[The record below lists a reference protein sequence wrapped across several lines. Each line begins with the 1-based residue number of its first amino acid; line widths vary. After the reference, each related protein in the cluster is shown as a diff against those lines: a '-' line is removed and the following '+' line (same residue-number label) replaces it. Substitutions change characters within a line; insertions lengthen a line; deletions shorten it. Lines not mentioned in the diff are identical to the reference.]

1 MSRSIAR
8 RSGDAARALIFLSL
22 IALAACGDDHKH
34 NRGSAAP
41 TVPPT
46 LAVTSTAPPAATDT
60 PTRPPTATSTETA
73 MPESSPTDT
82 PLETPTPTDTPSA
95 TPTEQAIPN
104 PTLEGPITGPGAP
117 LIQAVGFDI
126 AEVGY
131 SQQEYFL
138 SGTASAYTNTGELGE
153 DGRWGVAVGTTA
165 AYKTRIL
172 VYRPS
177 DAGRFNG
184 TVVVEWLNVS
194 GGLDSAPDLISAHT
208 ELFREGYVWVGVSA
222 QAVGIGPRQGPGP
235 IPGIPDLTLK
245 GANPAR
251 YGTLN
256 HPGDSFSYDMYSQ
269 VARVLRHPVG
279 VDPLAGLAVQRFL
292 AVGESQSA
300 FRLVTYIN
308 AIHPVAGLY
317 DGFLVHSRGGS
328 SAALSQTPLP
338 SIPSPAVVLIRDDLD
353 VPVLTF
359 QTETDLI
366 DLGFLPD
373 RQDDTPLFRL
383 WEVAGTA
390 HADLYT
396 ISNGAPDRGGDPSVY
411 IVREN
416 ASPIPG
422 IITCGSPINS
432 GPQQIVLKAAFRAL
446 DRWVRAGEAPAEA
459 PRLETAG
466 DPPAYVLDDLGN
478 VRGGIRTPYVEAPV
492 ARLSGLGQTG
502 GSFCRIFGTTMLFDA
517 ETVASLYGDR
527 AAYVAA
533 VMEATDAAVG
543 AGFVLEPEADLIKQ
557 AAEIQPLPG
566 LASAQTRPQED

>member
-1 MSRSIAR
+1 MSRRIAR
-8 RSGDAARALIFLSL
+8 RSGDAARALIVLSFV
-22 IALAACGDDHKH
+22 ALVACGDDHKH

-41 TVPPT
+41 TVTPTVKPT
-46 LAVTSTAPPAATDT
+46 LLATSTAPPAATDT
-60 PTRPPTATSTETA
+60 PTRPPTATHTETA

-82 PLETPTPTDTPSA
+82 PSETPTPTDTPSA

-104 PTLEGPITGPGAP
+104 PTVEGPITGPGAP
-117 LIQAVGFDI
+117 FIQAVGFDL

-131 SQQEYFL
+131 SQREYFL
-138 SGTASAYTNTGELGE
+138 SGTASAYTNIGELGE
-153 DGRWGVAVGTTA
+153 DGHWGVAVGTTA

-172 VYRPS
+172 VYRPTAV
-177 DAGRFNG
+177 DQFNG

-235 IPGIPDLTLK
+235 IPGLPDLTLK
-245 GANPAR
+245 GVNPAR

-269 VARVLRHPVG
+269 VAQALRHPAG

-308 AIHPVAGLY
+308 AVHPVAGLY

-328 SAALSQTPLP
+328 SAALSQSPQP
-338 SIPSPAVVLIRDDLD
+338 SIQSPAVVLIRDDLD

-396 ISNGAPDRGGDPSVY
+396 LSNGAPDRGSDPSVY
-411 IVREN
+411 IVSEN

-422 IITCGSPINS
+422 IIVCGSPINT
-432 GPQQIVLKAAFRAL
+432 GPQHIVLKAAFRAL
-446 DRWVRAGEAPAEA
+446 DRWVRAGETPAEA

-492 ARLSGLGQTG
+492 AKLSGLGQTG

-517 ETVASLYGDR
+517 ETVASLYADR

-533 VMEATDAAVG
+533 VSAATDAAVA
-543 AGFVLEPEADLIKQ
+543 AGFILEPEADLIKQ

-566 LASAQTRPQED
+566 I